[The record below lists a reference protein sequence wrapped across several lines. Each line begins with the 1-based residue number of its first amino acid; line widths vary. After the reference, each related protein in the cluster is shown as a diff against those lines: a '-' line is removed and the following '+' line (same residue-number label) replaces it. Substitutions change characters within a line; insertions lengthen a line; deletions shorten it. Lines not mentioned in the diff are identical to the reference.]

1 LCPSSSIRR
10 RKITHEMTLE
20 KPSTKE
26 VDEAIRYIRELRK
39 DPAEYEKWLDIVID
53 KALKGWRSGKRT
65 WKPTTPKTR
74 KS

>member
-1 LCPSSSIRR
+1 
-10 RKITHEMTLE
+10 MTLE
-20 KPSTKE
+20 RPPTKE

-39 DPAEYEKWLDIVID
+39 NPAEYEKWLDNVID

-65 WKPTTPKTR
+65 WKRTTPKTR